1 VAEETFL
8 RTPPGARF
16 FAWYAEPEMARKR
29 KRQRGGDYTVIA
41 IVAVAAILF
50 VLFFLLLG

>member
-1 VAEETFL
+1 VAEARSL
-8 RTPPGARF
+8 RAPPGARL
-16 FAWYAEPEMARKR
+16 FAWYAEREMARKL